1 MEFAWF
7 AVVGIAAGWIAGV
20 VVKGGGFGP
29 VGDVIV
35 GVVGALVGNYLFR
48 LVGVSADGLVGSIVI
63 AAVGAILL
71 LLFVRL
77 VRRL

>member
-1 MEFAWF
+1 MEFVWF

-20 VVKGGGFGP
+20 VVKGGGFGL

-35 GVVGALVGNYLFR
+35 GVFGAFVGNYLFH

>member
-1 MEFAWF
+1 MEYVWF

-20 VVKGGGFGP
+20 VVKGGGFGV

-35 GVVGALVGNYLFR
+35 GVLGALVGNYVFR